1 MLVFSMEMFG
11 IFGYQTIRSQLAIL
25 IRPKTDEWLE
35 RLPHPP
41 KLTRMSLIGTV
52 YRKSAN
58 LTK

>member
-1 MLVFSMEMFG
+1 MEMFG